1 MLLIG
6 LECSAQKNIGGL
18 QPGATFDWGPPA
30 RKHETARLE
39 IRTSRQKNWKK
50 KFPTDSFRN
59 PLHRLRRALHRRR
72 RRRRAMEA
80 KISSLCTS
88 LSAVLNH
95 ADDSSR
101 ALSDAL
107 SRCPIHLES
116 AARGFLQGLERRS
129 EAAGADLSR
138 LESMAFGTVSFE
150 ELLGH
155 CGEAL
160 SMFSRHADAIE
171 SRLAAFGYVPP
182 EEEASED
189 VEEDWDDEKLPG
201 VAGNG
206 CFGGTSSL
214 LRSSREM
221 VDDDDALYPYVD
233 SGLSGNA
240 DILHRKPES
249 VADIEKNVKD
259 AESALPPKE
268 TNDQGALPPKETNG
282 QGNDAQGAIKASK
295 EDYEKLPPYMKT
307 LATWEELQEAI
318 SKLNSYFGSDKTQ
331 GNVAL
336 NQDDVGEIGL
346 GRKGRS
352 YLLILLRMNQLAM
365 ENIDGSI
372 FYNIRKSDS

>member
-1 MLLIG
+1 
-6 LECSAQKNIGGL
+6 
-18 QPGATFDWGPPA
+18 
-30 RKHETARLE
+30 
-39 IRTSRQKNWKK
+39 
-50 KFPTDSFRN
+50 
-59 PLHRLRRALHRRR
+59 
-72 RRRRAMEA
+72 MEA
-80 KISSLCTS
+80 KISSLCTA
-88 LSAVLNH
+88 LSSVLNH

-107 SRCPIHLES
+107 SRRPIHLES

-160 SMFSRHADAIE
+160 AMFSRHADAIE
-171 SRLAAFGYVPP
+171 SRLVAFGYVPP
-182 EEEASED
+182 DEEASKD
-189 VEEDWDDEKLPG
+189 VEEDWDVEKLPG

-206 CFGGTSSL
+206 CFGGTSSV

-221 VDDDDALYPYVD
+221 EDDDDALYPYVC
-233 SGLSGNA
+233 GLSGSTE
-240 DILHRKPES
+240 ILYRKPES
-249 VADIEKNVKD
+249 VADVENKVND
-259 AESALPPKE
+259 AESMI
-268 TNDQGALPPKETNG
+268 PPKETNG

-295 EDYEKLPPYMKT
+295 EEYEKLPPYMKT

-318 SKLNSYFGSDKTQ
+318 SKLNSYFSSDKTQ

>member
-1 MLLIG
+1 
-6 LECSAQKNIGGL
+6 
-18 QPGATFDWGPPA
+18 
-30 RKHETARLE
+30 
-39 IRTSRQKNWKK
+39 
-50 KFPTDSFRN
+50 
-59 PLHRLRRALHRRR
+59 
-72 RRRRAMEA
+72 MEA
-80 KISSLCTS
+80 KISSLCTA
-88 LSAVLNH
+88 LSSVLNH

-107 SRCPIHLES
+107 SRRPIHLES

-160 SMFSRHADAIE
+160 AMFSRHADAIE
-171 SRLAAFGYVPP
+171 SRLVAFGYVPP
-182 EEEASED
+182 DEEASED
-189 VEEDWDDEKLPG
+189 VEEDWDVEKLPG

-206 CFGGTSSL
+206 CFGGTSSV

-221 VDDDDALYPYVD
+221 VDDDDALYPYVC
-233 SGLSGNA
+233 GLSGSTE
-240 DILHRKPES
+240 ILYRKPES
-249 VADIEKNVKD
+249 VADVENKVND
-259 AESALPPKE
+259 AESMI
-268 TNDQGALPPKETNG
+268 PPKETNG

-295 EDYEKLPPYMKT
+295 EEYEKLPPYMKT

-318 SKLNSYFGSDKTQ
+318 SKLNSYFSSDKTQ

>member
-1 MLLIG
+1 
-6 LECSAQKNIGGL
+6 
-18 QPGATFDWGPPA
+18 
-30 RKHETARLE
+30 
-39 IRTSRQKNWKK
+39 
-50 KFPTDSFRN
+50 
-59 PLHRLRRALHRRR
+59 
-72 RRRRAMEA
+72 MEA
-80 KISSLCTS
+80 KISSLCTA
-88 LSAVLNH
+88 LSSVLNH

-107 SRCPIHLES
+107 SRRPIHLES

-171 SRLAAFGYVPP
+171 SRLVAFGYVPP
-182 EEEASED
+182 GSTNSLPPWGILNPIVSIFFKLLVENCEFAMLLVEEEVSED
-189 VEEDWDDEKLPG
+189 VQEDWDDEKLPG

-206 CFGGTSSL
+206 CFGGTSSV

-221 VDDDDALYPYVD
+221 VDDDDALFENSMSLKNLGFSDACLATLSSQD
-233 SGLSGNA
+233 SGLSGSTE
-240 DILHRKPES
+240 ILYRKPES
-249 VADIEKNVKD
+249 VADVENKVND
-259 AESALPPKE
+259 AESMI
-268 TNDQGALPPKETNG
+268 PPKETNG
-282 QGNDAQGAIKASK
+282 PGNDSQGAIKASK
-295 EDYEKLPPYMKT
+295 EEYEKLPPYMKT